1 MSNTLQQSYASVMEY
16 FDIGV
21 AFLILII
28 DVIGTA
34 VLMVAVISAV
44 IGLLKKKPYIRL
56 RLAEGIAFA
65 LEFKLGGE
73 LLRTV
78 LVRDWGELL
87 ILGCIILL
95 RAALTFLIQWEI
107 RIEKRNQEPPMNNA

>member
-1 MSNTLQQSYASVMEY
+1 MMEY

-21 AFLILII
+21 SFLILII
-28 DVIGTA
+28 DVIGTV
-34 VLMVAVISAV
+34 VLMGAVISAV
-44 IGLLKKKPYIRL
+44 IDLLKKKQSIRL

-78 LVRDWGELL
+78 LVREWGELL

-95 RAALTFLIQWEI
+95 RAALTFLIQWDI
-107 RIEKRNQEPPMNNA
+107 RIEKRNQE